1 MVDGG
6 RRVQRRIDEWELNGV
21 EERYMKGWK
30 ISKIIHMFT
39 RPLKCPGG
47 GPHKHEIEMDQQQ
60 NTRLQLREV
69 WLDEAEKKDGMS
81 VRGPP

>member
-1 MVDGG
+1 MHVPTCLLLSKDRSPEPWRYKMVDGG

-60 NTRLQLREV
+60 NT
-69 WLDEAEKKDGMS
+69 
-81 VRGPP
+81 